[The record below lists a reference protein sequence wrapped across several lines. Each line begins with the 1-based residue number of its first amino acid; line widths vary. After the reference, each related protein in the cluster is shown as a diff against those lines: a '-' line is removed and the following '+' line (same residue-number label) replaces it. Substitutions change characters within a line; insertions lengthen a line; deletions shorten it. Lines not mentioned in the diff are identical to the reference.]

1 MATLK
6 NIIVSEAIISTRQT
20 DTYTTMSDRLQQRVV
35 SMTNATEIDSSIDH
49 VITRL
54 TQMLVPIKVLFKFL
68 QLHATVQVWLF
79 EQSDTRIQG
88 TLVGFDE
95 FMNVVLEDAVQ
106 ISGDKERKIGKIM
119 LKGDNITLIS
129 NMS

>member
-1 MATLK
+1 
-6 NIIVSEAIISTRQT
+6 
-20 DTYTTMSDRLQQRVV
+20 MSDRLQQRV
-35 SMTNATEIDSSIDH
+35 
-49 VITRL
+49 
-54 TQMLVPIKVLFKFL
+54 MLVPIKVLFKFL

-106 ISGDKERKIGKIM
+106 ICGDKERQIGKIL